1 MKIGQQLW
9 QTLKTLGKRSM
20 ADQYITM
27 SDETTI
33 TINTTDTLDLNIDT
47 YYGHTIDVSTI
58 TTSTIDTTGF
68 DDLIAMDDLSITL
81 TEPVEFE
88 DHMPSVA
95 KVEDMCNDY
104 PALAQAYEKF
114 KTMYALVHQD
124 WQGRQDAENE
134 PPF

>member
-33 TINTTDTLDLNIDT
+33 TINTTDTLDLDINHH
-47 YYGHTIDVSTI
+47 YGHTIDISNI

-68 DDLIAMDDLSITL
+68 DDLISMDDLSITL

>member
-20 ADQYITM
+20 ADPYITM
-27 SDETTI
+27 SDATTL
-33 TINTTDTLDLNIDT
+33 TINTTDTLDLDINHH
-47 YYGHTIDVSTI
+47 YGHTIDISNI
-58 TTSTIDTTGF
+58 TTSTIDTSGF
-68 DDLIAMDDLSITL
+68 DDLLSMDDISITL
-81 TEPVEFE
+81 NEPVEFE
-88 DHMPSVA
+88 DHMPDVA

-104 PALAQAYEKF
+104 PALAQAYDKF
-114 KTMYALVHQD
+114 KTIYAMVHQD

>member
-1 MKIGQQLW
+1 
-9 QTLKTLGKRSM
+9 M
-20 ADQYITM
+20 ADEYISM

-33 TINTTDTLDLNIDT
+33 TINTNNTLDLDINHH
-47 YYGHTIDVSTI
+47 YGHTIDISNI
-58 TTSTIDTTGF
+58 TGSTIDTTIDF
-68 DDLIAMDDLSITL
+68 DWLNDDSINITL
-81 TEPVEFE
+81 NEPVEFE
-88 DHMPSVA
+88 DHMPDVA

-114 KTMYALVHQD
+114 KTIYAMVHQD

>member
-1 MKIGQQLW
+1 
-9 QTLKTLGKRSM
+9 M
-20 ADQYITM
+20 ANEYITM

-33 TINTTDTLDLNIDT
+33 TINTTDTLDLDINHH
-47 YYGHTIDVSTI
+47 YGHTIDISNI
-58 TTSTIDTTGF
+58 TTSTITTEI
-68 DDLIAMDDLSITL
+68 DDLISMDDLTITL

-88 DHMPSVA
+88 DHMPDVA

-124 WQGRQDAENE
+124 WKGRQDAENE

>member
-27 SDETTI
+27 SDDTTL
-33 TINTTDTLDLNIDT
+33 TINTTDTLDLDINHH
-47 YYGHTIDVSTI
+47 YGHTIDVSTI
-58 TTSTIDTTGF
+58 TTSTVDTSGF
-68 DDLIAMDDLSITL
+68 DDLIAMDDLGITL

-88 DHMPSVA
+88 DHMPDVA

-104 PALAQAYEKF
+104 PALAKAYEKF
-114 KTMYALVHQD
+114 RSIYAMVHQD
-124 WQGRQDAENE
+124 WVGKQKEEGC
-134 PPF
+134 PF

>member
-1 MKIGQQLW
+1 
-9 QTLKTLGKRSM
+9 M

-27 SDETTI
+27 SDDTTL
-33 TINTTDTLDLNIDT
+33 TINTTNTIDLDIDT

-58 TTSTIDTTGF
+58 TTSTVDTSGF

-95 KVEDMCNDY
+95 KIEDMCNDY
-104 PALAQAYEKF
+104 PALAQAYENF

-124 WQGRQDAENE
+124 WKGRQDAENT

>member
-20 ADQYITM
+20 ADEYITM
-27 SDETTI
+27 SDATTI
-33 TINTTDTLDLNIDT
+33 TINTTDTLDLDINHH
-47 YYGHTIDVSTI
+47 YGHTIDISTI

-68 DDLIAMDDLSITL
+68 DELISMDDLTITL
-81 TEPVEFE
+81 NDPVEFE
-88 DHMPSVA
+88 DHMPDVA

-114 KTMYALVHQD
+114 KTIYAMVHQD
-124 WQGRQDAENE
+124 WKGRQEDD
-134 PPF
+134 PLPF